1 MYALVLLTLLAAS
14 TFLQAQEVTYNT
26 TPTHQLGPE
35 LWQLPI
41 GGQLTM
47 SRDGKTLLVASMA
60 DTCFYVVDVTTG
72 TIRKKLLTRYVVEFT
87 GGASSYACD
96 GDMKLL
102 AVSRIMFVPD
112 SLPELLFI
120 VDLTKGDT
128 IARRSL
134 LMPIAALS
142 SRSDRLLTG
151 SVLYTASTLDTIA
164 TFSEW
169 NYTTG
174 WFDDD
179 RGLLYRCVPNGV
191 QEIDAA
197 SGTILRGWGTNARAF
212 SRAIRPQNSMWLYVF
227 AWPESDKPESTFVDA
242 IHLET
247 GERIHYTHEYTGGG
261 PVVSEVTNNSYVFS
275 TPSQGLM
282 CNGSVLGYNYI
293 CAFDGSTRSSQAVV
307 SPLFKWGTRTST
319 KENVVNPELTLYLHT
334 WGSDTRNSDSNIIR
348 CNSLIPA
355 TVDIR
360 EVETE
365 ESIELLARTDSG
377 MLLILSPNLVN
388 IQFLDIIATDGRIL
402 QHHTGD
408 ELVRQPIAISIASLP
423 SGTYL
428 CAVQLAD
435 RRLTTSFTVVR

>member
-1 MYALVLLTLLAAS
+1 
-14 TFLQAQEVTYNT
+14 
-26 TPTHQLGPE
+26 
-35 LWQLPI
+35 
-41 GGQLTM
+41 
-47 SRDGKTLLVASMA
+47 
-60 DTCFYVVDVTTG
+60 
-72 TIRKKLLTRYVVEFT
+72 
-87 GGASSYACD
+87 
-96 GDMKLL
+96 
-102 AVSRIMFVPD
+102 MFVPD

-191 QEIDAA
+191 QEIDATT
-197 SGTILRGWGTNARAF
+197 GVIIRGWGTKARAF
-212 SRAIRPQNSMWLYVF
+212 SRAVRPQNSMWLYVF

-247 GERIHYTHEYTGGG
+247 GERVHYSHEYAGGG
-261 PVVSEVTNNSYVFS
+261 PVVSEADASSHMYS
-275 TPSQGLM
+275 TLIDGLM
-282 CNGSVLGYNYI
+282 SSPSTLGSNYL
-293 CAFDGSTRSSQAVV
+293 CSFDATTQSAQAIV
-307 SPLFKWGTRTST
+307 SPTFTWGAGSIA
-319 KENVVNPELTLYLHT
+319 KENAVNPELTKYVHT
-334 WGSDTRNSDSNIIR
+334 WPLGAVDRDSCILRCNAMSPTTSFLASDSTSESTLSVIVDAEMLRIIEPQLEFVI
-348 CNSLIPA
+348 S
-355 TVDIR
+355 
-360 EVETE
+360 
-365 ESIELLARTDSG
+365 
-377 MLLILSPNLVN
+377 
-388 IQFLDIIATDGRIL
+388 LDIISADGRIL

-408 ELVRQPIAISIASLP
+408 VLVRQPIAISIASLS

>member
-1 MYALVLLTLLAAS
+1 
-14 TFLQAQEVTYNT
+14 
-26 TPTHQLGPE
+26 
-35 LWQLPI
+35 
-41 GGQLTM
+41 
-47 SRDGKTLLVASMA
+47 
-60 DTCFYVVDVTTG
+60 
-72 TIRKKLLTRYVVEFT
+72 
-87 GGASSYACD
+87 
-96 GDMKLL
+96 
-102 AVSRIMFVPD
+102 MFVPD

-120 VDLTKGDT
+120 VDLAKGDT

-142 SRSDRLLTG
+142 SRIDRLLTG
-151 SVLYTASTLDTIA
+151 SVLYTASTLDTIS

-191 QEIDAA
+191 QEIDATT
-197 SGTILRGWGTNARAF
+197 GVILRGWGTNARAF

-227 AWPESDKPESTFVDA
+227 AWPETDKPESTFVDA

-247 GERIHYTHEYTGGG
+247 GERVHYTHEYTGGG
-261 PVVSEVTNNSYVFS
+261 PVVSEVTNNSYVYS

-282 CNGSVLGYNYI
+282 CNGSVLGFNYL
-293 CAFDGSTRSSQAVV
+293 CSFDGAARSSQAIL

-319 KENVVNPELTLYLHT
+319 KENAVNPELSLYLHT
-334 WGSDTRNSDSNIIR
+334 WDEDARARDSVILRCNALSLTTSVRSSDSTFGSTLKVIVDADILRIIEPQLEAAI
-348 CNSLIPA
+348 S
-355 TVDIR
+355 
-360 EVETE
+360 
-365 ESIELLARTDSG
+365 
-377 MLLILSPNLVN
+377 
-388 IQFLDIIATDGRIL
+388 LDIIATDGRIL
-402 QHHTGD
+402 QHHTAD

-428 CAVQLAD
+428 CAVQLTD